1 MKKYIFSIL
10 AIVLAVGFSSFSTDQ
25 KKSPAKTSF
34 DQQIWFDFA
43 GGNESN
49 LSLYTPDQDNIS
61 DCPQSSGTLCEV
73 LAYPIPEG
81 QPNAGKP
88 DLSREHTEVRYTP

>member
-10 AIVLAVGFSSFSTDQ
+10 AIVLAVGFSSFSSDGT
-25 KKSPAKTSF
+25 KPAKAGF
-34 DQQIWFDFA
+34 DQQKWFDFA

-49 LSLYTPDQDNIS
+49 LSLYSPDADNIS
-61 DCPQSSGTLCEV
+61 DCPQSSGNLCEV
-73 LAYPIPEG
+73 LAYPIPVG

-88 DLSREHTEVRYTP
+88 DFSRDHTEVRYTP

>member
-10 AIVLAVGFSSFSTDQ
+10 AIVLAVGFSAFSSDQ
-25 KKSPAKTSF
+25 KKPAKTSF

-49 LSLYTPDQDNIS
+49 LSLYSPDADDIS
-61 DCPQSSGTLCEV
+61 DCPQSGDVLCEV
-73 LAYPIPEG
+73 LAYPIPTG

-88 DLSREHTEVRYTP
+88 DFSREHTEIRYTP